1 MTNKFYT
8 LVILAAVLVKHWNKI
23 VAKFSQGGKQQNN
36 EIRISYE
43 KFSTFFHMV
52 FIKIY

>member
-8 LVILAAVLVKHWNKI
+8 LIILATVLVKHWNKTA
-23 VAKFSQGGKQQNN
+23 AKFNQGGKQNN

-43 KFSTFFHMV
+43 KFSTFFQVV
-52 FIKIY
+52 FIKI

>member
-8 LVILAAVLVKHWNKI
+8 LIILAAVLVKHWNKTA
-23 VAKFSQGGKQQNN
+23 AKFNQGRKRNN
-36 EIRISYE
+36 EVRISNE
-43 KFSTFFHMV
+43 KFSIFFHMV